1 MADNADDM
9 NVLVIEYETGMVQKI
24 KDLLHEIDETIQ
36 IVGVTENMFAAAEWL
51 TRNKIPDL
59 ILANEGVIAGVQ
71 KRRRG
76 DVKAVVTFSTQ
87 KEAYNFEAFRYK
99 AIRHILSEIP
109 GTEERLVNEE
119 KLSSF
124 DQYWGPAKTLPGT
137 TNYKERFLV
146 KQGQKLVSIHVN
158 QIAYFFSQ
166 ERFIFFKTFDNQKY
180 LLEYRMEQLE
190 NVLSP
195 NLFFRINRSYIVS
208 MQTVKEIHAYF
219 GNRLKLYLSPA
230 ADKDVIVSRKRV
242 TDFKEWLGK

>member
-24 KDLLHEIDETIQ
+24 KELLYEIDETIQ

-59 ILANEGVIAGVQ
+59 ILANQGMIAGVQ
-71 KRRRG
+71 KRRG
-76 DVKAVVTFSTQ
+76 EIKAVVTFSTN

-109 GTEERLVNEE
+109 GTEERVMNEE
-119 KLSSF
+119 KLNTF
-124 DQYWGPAKTLPGT
+124 DQYWGQSKTSTIGT
-137 TNYKERFLV
+137 FKERFLV

-195 NLFFRINRSYIVS
+195 NQFFRINRSHIVS

-219 GNRLKLYLSPA
+219 GNRLKLYLTPA